1 MKVRL
6 LALSALLVLGGCV
19 VQPPQPEEPSEYPS
33 RPTTTP
39 TQPGT
44 TTTKPPVKSSS
55 SPITPQPNKQ
65 QSTSRHPPQFAP
77 PPGGKGRWDASLGVY
92 VMQGQ
97 KDTYYRQRTYYHWDN
112 GWYWSVAPQGPWT
125 ETDSTGVPPGL
136 TRKYSAP

>member
-1 MKVRL
+1 MMKVRL

-19 VQPPQPEEPSEYPS
+19 VQPPQPEQPSG
-33 RPTTTP
+33 PTTAP
-39 TQPGT
+39 TQPQPG
-44 TTTKPPVKSSS
+44 TTKPPVKSSS
-55 SPITPQPNKQ
+55 SPITPQPSKQ
-65 QSTSRHPPQFAP
+65 PTSKRPPQFAP

-112 GWYWSVAPQGPWT
+112 GWYWSVGPQGPWT

-136 TRKYSAP
+136 TRKYPQ

>member
-19 VQPPQPEEPSEYPS
+19 VQPQQPEQPSGPA
-33 RPTTTP
+33 TAP
-39 TQPGT
+39 TQPGA
-44 TTTKPPVKSSS
+44 TKPPVKSSS
-55 SPITPQPNKQ
+55 SPITPQPSKQ
-65 QSTSRHPPQFAP
+65 QSTSKHPPQFAP
-77 PPGGKGRWDASLGVY
+77 PPGGNGRWDGSLGVY

-112 GWYWSVAPQGPWT
+112 GWYWSVGPQGPWT
-125 ETDSTGVPPGL
+125 QTDSTGVPPGL